1 MGRSVSGSRQGAP
14 SLGVARLAVLNG
26 GFHVYQIVEMEDTV
40 RIPPHE
46 LGENQDAVAQELVH
60 RSFEGRLNK
69 KHGFTLL
76 ATDIE
81 RLGEGRVIHGDG
93 AVYQRVKFHALTF
106 KPEVGE
112 VVEGTVCEVVEFG
125 AFVRFG
131 PLDGLLHMSQIM
143 NDYLNVDLGNERLTG
158 KETGRYLGLGDK
170 VRARL
175 VTVSLNELSP
185 RESKIGLTMR
195 QPGLGK
201 VEWLEED
208 RNPDAVKPQRA
219 PRGPRGPPRGRPREG

>member
-1 MGRSVSGSRQGAP
+1 
-14 SLGVARLAVLNG
+14 
-26 GFHVYQIVEMEDTV
+26 VYQIVSMEDTV
-40 RIPPHE
+40 RIPPNE
-46 LGENQDAVAQELVH
+46 LGENQDEVTRRLVH
-60 RSFEGRLNK
+60 HSFEGRLDK
-69 KHGFTLL
+69 KYGFTVL
-76 ATDIE
+76 ATEVE

-93 AVYQRVKFHALTF
+93 AVYQRVKFNALCF
-106 KPEVGE
+106 KPEIGE

-158 KETGRYLGLGDK
+158 KETGRFLGLGDK

-201 VEWLEED
+201 HEWLDED
-208 RNPDAVKPQRA
+208 RT
-219 PRGPRGPPRGRPREG
+219 RGGE

>member
-1 MGRSVSGSRQGAP
+1 M
-14 SLGVARLAVLNG
+14 
-26 GFHVYQIVEMEDTV
+26 YQIVEMEDTV
-40 RIPPHE
+40 RIPPNE

-69 KHGFTLL
+69 KYGFTVL
-76 ATDIE
+76 ATDIQ
-81 RLGEGRVIHGDG
+81 RVGEGRVIHGDG
-93 AVYQRVKFHALTF
+93 AVYQRVKFNALTF

-158 KETGRYLGLGDK
+158 KETGRWLGLGDK

-201 VEWLEED
+201 LEWLEED
-208 RNPDAVKPQRA
+208 RLPEGQRPVRPA
-219 PRGPRGPPRGRPREG
+219 RGPRGPPRGGPRGPPREGTA

>member
-1 MGRSVSGSRQGAP
+1 M
-14 SLGVARLAVLNG
+14 
-26 GFHVYQIVEMEDTV
+26 YQMVQMEDTV
-40 RIPPHE
+40 RIPPSE
-46 LGENQDAVAQELVH
+46 LGEDQDAVVKTLVH
-60 RSFEGRLNK
+60 REFEGRLNK
-69 KHGFTLL
+69 KHGFTVL
-76 ATDIE
+76 AADIE
-81 RLGEGRVIHGDG
+81 RLGEGRLVHGDG
-93 AVYQRVKFHALTF
+93 AVYQRVRFNALTF

-112 VVEGTVCEVVEFG
+112 IVEGTICEVVEFG

-143 NDYLNVDLGNERLTG
+143 NDYLNVDLGQERLVG
-158 KETGRYLGLGDK
+158 KETGRTLAIGDR

-201 VEWLEED
+201 IEWLEED
-208 RNPDAVKPQRA
+208 RDPNAPKPVRQGGGGRGG
-219 PRGPRGPPRGRPREG
+219 PRGGGRGPRGPPRGDGGN

>member
-1 MGRSVSGSRQGAP
+1 M
-14 SLGVARLAVLNG
+14 
-26 GFHVYQIVEMEDTV
+26 YQIVEMEDTV

-46 LGENQDAVAQELVH
+46 LGEDQDAVAQELVH

-69 KHGFTLL
+69 KHGFTVL

-93 AVYQRVKFHALTF
+93 AVYQRVKFNALTF

-158 KETGRYLGLGDK
+158 KETGRFLALGDK

-201 VEWLEED
+201 IEWLEED
-208 RNPDAVKPQRA
+208 RLPEGQRPA
-219 PRGPRGPPRGRPREG
+219 RSAPRGPRGPRGPPRKEA

>member
-1 MGRSVSGSRQGAP
+1 
-14 SLGVARLAVLNG
+14 
-26 GFHVYQIVEMEDTV
+26 
-40 RIPPHE
+40 
-46 LGENQDAVAQELVH
+46 
-60 RSFEGRLNK
+60 
-69 KHGFTLL
+69 
-76 ATDIE
+76 
-81 RLGEGRVIHGDG
+81 
-93 AVYQRVKFHALTF
+93 
-106 KPEVGE
+106 VGE

-158 KETGRYLGLGDK
+158 KETGRYLGLGDR

-201 VEWLEED
+201 IEWLEED
-208 RNPDAVKPQRA
+208 RLPEGQRPARA
-219 PRGPRGPPRGRPREG
+219 PRGPRGPPRGPRREA

>member
-1 MGRSVSGSRQGAP
+1 
-14 SLGVARLAVLNG
+14 
-26 GFHVYQIVEMEDTV
+26 VYQIVEMEDTV

-69 KHGFTLL
+69 KHGFTVL
-76 ATDIE
+76 ATDIQ

-93 AVYQRVKFHALTF
+93 AVYQRVKFNALTF

-158 KETGRYLGLGDK
+158 KETGRFLGLGDK

-201 VEWLEED
+201 LEWLDED
-208 RNPDAVKPQRA
+208 RLPEGQRPVRA
-219 PRGPRGPPRGRPREG
+219 PRGPRGPPRGRRE

>member
-1 MGRSVSGSRQGAP
+1 M
-14 SLGVARLAVLNG
+14 
-26 GFHVYQIVEMEDTV
+26 VYQIVEMEDTV
-40 RIPPHE
+40 RIPPNE
-46 LGENQDAVAQELVH
+46 LGEDQDAVARELVH

-69 KHGFTLL
+69 KYGFTVL
-76 ATDIE
+76 ATDIQ

-93 AVYQRVKFHALTF
+93 AVYQRVRFNALTF

-201 VEWLEED
+201 IEWLEED
-208 RNPDAVKPQRA
+208 RNPDAPRQRA
-219 PRGPRGPPRGRPREG
+219 PRGPRAPPRGRREG

>member
-1 MGRSVSGSRQGAP
+1 MYRTITVT
-14 SLGVARLAVLNG
+14 N
-26 GFHVYQIVEMEDTV
+26 TV
-40 RIPPHE
+40 RIPPSE
-46 LGENQDAVAQELVH
+46 LGYDQDEVVRKLVQKT
-60 RSFEGRLNK
+60 FEGKLNK
-69 KHGFTLL
+69 KHGLTLL
-76 ATDIE
+76 AMGIE
-81 RLGEGRVIHGDG
+81 RTGEGRVIHGDG
-93 AVYQRVKFHALTF
+93 AVYQRVKYDALTF

-143 NDYLNVDLGNERLTG
+143 NDYLNVDLQNERLIG
-158 KETGRYLGLGDK
+158 KETGRTIGLGDK

-201 VEWLEED
+201 LEWIEED
-208 RNPDAVKPQRA
+208 RAKKEGRVVEKPA
-219 PRGPRGPPRGRPREG
+219 KPPRGRGGPRSGRGPPADEAGEKPA

>member
-1 MGRSVSGSRQGAP
+1 M
-14 SLGVARLAVLNG
+14 
-26 GFHVYQIVEMEDTV
+26 YQIVEMEDTV
-40 RIPPHE
+40 RIPPNE
-46 LGENQDAVAQELVH
+46 LGEDQDAVARELVH

-69 KHGFTLL
+69 KYGFTLL
-76 ATDIE
+76 ATDIQ

-93 AVYQRVKFHALTF
+93 AVYQRVKFNALTF

-158 KETGRYLGLGDK
+158 KETGRFLGLGDK

-201 VEWLEED
+201 LEWLVED
-208 RNPDAVKPQRA
+208 RDPDAPRAPRA
-219 PRGPRGPPRGRPREG
+219 PRGPPRRGPPRREA

>member
-1 MGRSVSGSRQGAP
+1 M
-14 SLGVARLAVLNG
+14 
-26 GFHVYQIVEMEDTV
+26 VYQIVEMEDTV
-40 RIPPHE
+40 RIPPNE
-46 LGENQDAVAQELVH
+46 LGEDQDAVARELVH

-69 KHGFTLL
+69 KYGFTLL

-81 RLGEGRVIHGDG
+81 RIGEGRVIHGDG
-93 AVYQRVKFHALTF
+93 AVYQRVKFNALTF

-158 KETGRYLGLGDK
+158 KETGRWLGLGDK

-201 VEWLEED
+201 IEWLVED
-208 RNPDAVKPQRA
+208 RDPNAPKTPRA
-219 PRGPRGPPRGRPREG
+219 PRGPRGPPRGARREA

>member
-1 MGRSVSGSRQGAP
+1 M
-14 SLGVARLAVLNG
+14 
-26 GFHVYQIVEMEDTV
+26 VYQIVEMEDTV

-46 LGENQDAVAQELVH
+46 LGEDQDAVARELVH

-69 KHGFTLL
+69 KYGFTVL

-81 RLGEGRVIHGDG
+81 RMGEGRVIHGDG
-93 AVYQRVKFHALTF
+93 AVYQRVKFNALCF
-106 KPEVGE
+106 KPDVGE

-201 VEWLEED
+201 VEWLVED
-208 RNPDAVKPQRA
+208 RDPDAPKQRA
-219 PRGPRGPPRGRPREG
+219 PRPARRGPRGG

>member
-1 MGRSVSGSRQGAP
+1 MYKVIP
-14 SLGVARLAVLNG
+14 VTN
-26 GFHVYQIVEMEDTV
+26 TV
-40 RIPPHE
+40 RIPPSE
-46 LGENQDAVAQELVH
+46 LGYDQDEVVRKLVQK
-60 RSFEGRLNK
+60 SFEGKLTK
-69 KHGFTLL
+69 KHGLTVL
-76 ATDIE
+76 ATNIV

-93 AVYQRVKFHALTF
+93 AVYQRVKYDAVAF
-106 KPEVGE
+106 KPDVGE
-112 VVEGTVCEVVEFG
+112 IVEGQVCEVVEFG

-143 NDYLNVDLGNERLTG
+143 NDYLNVDLTNEKLLG
-158 KETGRYLGLGDK
+158 KESGRTLGMGDK

-201 VEWLEED
+201 PEWLDEE
-208 RNPDAVKPQRA
+208 RARKEGRVIEKPVG
-219 PRGPRGPPRGRPREG
+219 RGGGGAGKGGRGGARGPPPAEKGGKPE

>member
-1 MGRSVSGSRQGAP
+1 M
-14 SLGVARLAVLNG
+14 
-26 GFHVYQIVEMEDTV
+26 VYQIVEMEDTV

-46 LGENQDAVAQELVH
+46 LGEDQDAVARELVH

-69 KHGFTLL
+69 KYGFTLV

-81 RLGEGRVIHGDG
+81 RIGEGRVIHGDG
-93 AVYQRVKFHALTF
+93 AVYQRVKFNALTF

-158 KETGRYLGLGDK
+158 KETGRWLGLGDK

-201 VEWLEED
+201 IEWLVED
-208 RNPDAVKPQRA
+208 RDPNAPKQPRA
-219 PRGPRGPPRGRPREG
+219 PRSPRGPPRRREA

>member
-1 MGRSVSGSRQGAP
+1 MEDFP
-14 SLGVARLAVLNG
+14 
-26 GFHVYQIVEMEDTV
+26 VYQIVEMEDTI
-40 RIPPHE
+40 RIPPNE
-46 LGENQDAVAQELVH
+46 LGEDQDAVARELVH

-69 KHGFTLL
+69 KHGFTVL
-76 ATDIE
+76 ATDIQ
-81 RLGEGRVIHGDG
+81 RIGEGRVIHGDG
-93 AVYQRVKFHALTF
+93 AVYQRVKFNALTF

-158 KETGRYLGLGDK
+158 KETGRYLALGDK

-201 VEWLEED
+201 LEWLEED
-208 RNPDAVKPQRA
+208 RNPDAPKQRA
-219 PRGPRGPPRGRPREG
+219 PRGPRSGPPRRAPPPPREG

>member
-1 MGRSVSGSRQGAP
+1 MYRTIPVT
-14 SLGVARLAVLNG
+14 N
-26 GFHVYQIVEMEDTV
+26 TV
-40 RIPPHE
+40 RIPPSE
-46 LGENQDAVAQELVH
+46 LGYDQDEVVRKLVQKT
-60 RSFEGRLNK
+60 FEGKLNK
-69 KHGFTLL
+69 KHGLTVL
-76 ATDIE
+76 ATSIK

-93 AVYQRVKFHALTF
+93 AVYQRVSYDAVTF
-106 KPEVGE
+106 KPDVGE
-112 VVEGTVCEVVEFG
+112 MVEGTVCEVVEFG

-143 NDYLNVDLGNERLTG
+143 NDYLNVDLTNEKLLG
-158 KETGRYLGLGDK
+158 KESGRTLGMGDK

-201 VEWLEED
+201 AEWLEEE
-208 RNPDAVKPQRA
+208 RAKKEGRVIEKPVRSGGA
-219 PRGPRGPPRGRPREG
+219 GGRGGGRGPPRGAPGKDQAKEKVE

>member
-1 MGRSVSGSRQGAP
+1 M
-14 SLGVARLAVLNG
+14 
-26 GFHVYQIVEMEDTV
+26 VYQIVEMEDTV
-40 RIPPHE
+40 RIPPNE
-46 LGENQDAVAQELVH
+46 LGEDQDAVARELVH

-69 KHGFTLL
+69 KYGFTLL
-76 ATDIE
+76 ASNIH
-81 RLGEGRVIHGDG
+81 RIGEGRVIHGDG

-158 KETGRYLGLGDK
+158 KETGRWLGLGDK

-201 VEWLEED
+201 LEWLVED
-208 RNPDAVKPQRA
+208 RDPNAVKPTRP
-219 PRGPRGPPRGRPREG
+219 PRGPRGPPRQRREA

>member
-1 MGRSVSGSRQGAP
+1 M
-14 SLGVARLAVLNG
+14 
-26 GFHVYQIVEMEDTV
+26 VYQIVEMEDTV

-46 LGENQDAVAQELVH
+46 LGEDQDAVARELVH

-69 KHGFTLL
+69 KYGFTVL
-76 ATDIE
+76 ATDIQ
-81 RLGEGRVIHGDG
+81 RIGEGRVIHGDG
-93 AVYQRVKFHALTF
+93 AVYQRVKFNALAF

-158 KETGRYLGLGDK
+158 KETGRWLALGDK

-201 VEWLEED
+201 IEWLVED
-208 RNPDAVKPQRA
+208 RDPDAPKQPRA
-219 PRGPRGPPRGRPREG
+219 PRGPRGPPRRPREA

>member
-1 MGRSVSGSRQGAP
+1 M
-14 SLGVARLAVLNG
+14 
-26 GFHVYQIVEMEDTV
+26 VYQIVEMEDTV
-40 RIPPHE
+40 RIPPNE
-46 LGENQDAVAQELVH
+46 LGEDQDAVAQELVH

-69 KHGFTLL
+69 KYGFTLL
-76 ATDIE
+76 ATDIT
-81 RLGEGRVIHGDG
+81 RIGEGRVIHGDG
-93 AVYQRVKFHALTF
+93 AVYQRVKFNALTF

-201 VEWLEED
+201 IEWIEED
-208 RNPDAVKPQRA
+208 RNPDAVRA
-219 PRGPRGPPRGRPREG
+219 PRAPRGPPRGPPRQRREG

>member
-1 MGRSVSGSRQGAP
+1 
-14 SLGVARLAVLNG
+14 
-26 GFHVYQIVEMEDTV
+26 
-40 RIPPHE
+40 PPNE
-46 LGENQDAVAQELVH
+46 LGEDQDAVAQGLVH

-69 KHGFTLL
+69 KHGFTVL
-76 ATDIE
+76 ATDIK

-93 AVYQRVKFHALTF
+93 AVYQRVKFNALTF

-158 KETGRYLGLGDK
+158 KETGRFLGLGDK

-201 VEWLEED
+201 MEWLEED
-208 RNPDAVKPQRA
+208 RLPEGQRPVRA
-219 PRGPRGPPRGRPREG
+219 PPRGPRGPPRSPRRE

>member
-1 MGRSVSGSRQGAP
+1 M
-14 SLGVARLAVLNG
+14 
-26 GFHVYQIVEMEDTV
+26 YQMVELEDTV
-40 RIPPHE
+40 RIPPSE
-46 LGENQDAVAQELVH
+46 LSADQDDVARRLVH

-76 ATDIE
+76 TTHVR

-93 AVYQRVKFHALTF
+93 AVYQRVKFDALTF
-106 KPEVGE
+106 KPDVGE
-112 VVEGTVCEVVEFG
+112 VVEGTICEVVEFG

-158 KETGRYLGLGDK
+158 KETGRTLGIGDR

-201 VEWLEED
+201 IDWLEED
-208 RNPDAVKPQRA
+208 RLAAAEGRPIRA
-219 PRGPRGPPRGRPREG
+219 AGQGRRPPRRPKEA

>member
-1 MGRSVSGSRQGAP
+1 M
-14 SLGVARLAVLNG
+14 
-26 GFHVYQIVEMEDTV
+26 VYQIVEMEDTV
-40 RIPPHE
+40 RIPPNE
-46 LGENQDAVAQELVH
+46 LGEDQDAVARELVH

-69 KHGFTLL
+69 KYGFTLL
-76 ATDIE
+76 ATDIQ

-93 AVYQRVKFHALTF
+93 AVYQRVKFNALAF

-158 KETGRYLGLGDK
+158 KETGRWVGLGDK

-201 VEWLEED
+201 LEWLVED
-208 RNPDAVKPQRA
+208 RDPNAVKAPRA
-219 PRGPRGPPRGRPREG
+219 PRGPRGPPRARREA

>member
-1 MGRSVSGSRQGAP
+1 M
-14 SLGVARLAVLNG
+14 
-26 GFHVYQIVEMEDTV
+26 YQIVEMEDTV

-69 KHGFTLL
+69 KHGYTVL

-93 AVYQRVKFHALTF
+93 AVYQRVKFNALTF

-158 KETGRYLGLGDK
+158 KETGRFLALGDK

-201 VEWLEED
+201 IEWLEED
-208 RNPDAVKPQRA
+208 RLPEGQRPA
-219 PRGPRGPPRGRPREG
+219 RPVRGGPRGPPRGPPRKEA

>member
-1 MGRSVSGSRQGAP
+1 MYRTIPVT
-14 SLGVARLAVLNG
+14 N
-26 GFHVYQIVEMEDTV
+26 TV
-40 RIPPHE
+40 RIPPSE
-46 LGENQDAVAQELVH
+46 LGYDQDEVVRKLVQKT
-60 RSFEGRLNK
+60 FEGKLTK
-69 KHGFTLL
+69 KHGLTVL
-76 ATDIE
+76 ATNIK

-93 AVYQRVKFHALTF
+93 AVYQRVAYDAVTF
-106 KPEVGE
+106 KPDVGE
-112 VVEGTVCEVVEFG
+112 MVEGTICEVVEFG

-143 NDYLNVDLGNERLTG
+143 NDYLNVDLTNEKLLG
-158 KETGRYLGLGDK
+158 KESGRTLGMGDK

-201 VEWLEED
+201 GEWTEED
-208 RNPDAVKPQRA
+208 RASKEGRVIEKHAGRGGGA
-219 PRGPRGPPRGRPREG
+219 PKGRGPPRGPPREEKSG

>member
-1 MGRSVSGSRQGAP
+1 M
-14 SLGVARLAVLNG
+14 
-26 GFHVYQIVEMEDTV
+26 YQMVEMEDTV
-40 RIPPHE
+40 RIPPNE
-46 LGENQDAVAQELVH
+46 LGENQEAVVNELVH

-76 ATDIE
+76 ATNIK
-81 RLGEGRVIHGDG
+81 RQGEGRLVHGDG
-93 AVYQRVKFHALTF
+93 AVYQRVKFNALTF

-112 VVEGTVCEVVEFG
+112 IVEGTVCEVVEFG

-143 NDYLNVDLGNERLTG
+143 NDYLNVDLGGERLTG
-158 KETGRYLGLGDK
+158 KETGRSLTIGDK

-201 VEWLEED
+201 LEWLEED

-219 PRGPRGPPRGRPREG
+219 PRGGPRRGPPRGREQ